1 MGRHNKPGGTPL
13 DRFVAGREPALL
25 AAAIGTGLKLAG
37 AFWAELGTPQQAVL
51 NAVVAAVL
59 GTLVAFSTRDGLS
72 AALLGLTQALIA
84 LAIGFGL
91 HVEPDMQALIMSFVG
106 TIIAMFVR
114 TQVTAPIPPESAG
127 V

>member
-1 MGRHNKPGGTPL
+1 MGRHNKPGGTLL

-37 AFWAELGTPQQAVL
+37 AFIVDLGAPQQAVL
-51 NAVVAAVL
+51 NAVVAAAL
-59 GTLVAFSTRDGLS
+59 GTLVAITTRDGLS

-91 HVEPDMQALIMSFVG
+91 HVDPDMQALIMSFVG
-106 TIIAMFVR
+106 TIIAMFIR
-114 TQVTAPIPPESAG
+114 TQVTAPVPPPQT
-127 V
+127 